1 MNAGLFNEAGSGM
14 MITVA
19 LDNATNHP
27 IVAPD
32 CGLNMG
38 SDASAHERYL
48 DLLCSF
54 DFLYCLFVF
63 VAGVGTGLAYP
74 ACCFYSEK
82 RISNVASQILGG
94 DPKARRELLPND
106 DDDDKIA
113 MCLRE
118 LYRLASNESLQKD
131 SKFYWGFDPS
141 RVLRKFLQDHPEQS
155 DEQPPDMFSYNNPD
169 RDPNNT
175 SH

>member
-32 CGLNMG
+32 CGLKMS

-54 DFLYCLFVF
+54 DFLYCLCVF

-82 RISNVASQILGG
+82 RISNVVSQILGG
-94 DPKARRELLPND
+94 SPRARRELLPD

-118 LYRLASNESLQKD
+118 LYRLASNESLQKE
-131 SKFYWGFDPS
+131 SKYYWGFDPS

-155 DEQPPDMFSYNNPD
+155 EEQPPDMLSYNNPD